1 MDNDPILEENE
12 NEVDD
17 DVLSENNFYLTWENH
32 KRYLLTQ
39 DEQMKLLNEDARS
52 STGFFER
59 TDRYHRGGAWS
70 HNKIGGSRHRRKKGV
85 VDDGDKKMVLDPIEE
100 NKDDPNE
107 EGEDHESIS
116 GREEPRKIK
125 HKESP
130 QQRTDSPKEQ
140 NAHKQT
146 ERSQNPKTQ
155 STSNPRLQNSKSKK

>member
-85 VDDGDKKMVLDPIEE
+85 VDNGDKKMVLDPIEE

-140 NAHKQT
+140 NAQKQT
-146 ERSQNPKTQ
+146 ERSQNPKT
-155 STSNPRLQNSKSKK
+155 